1 MLDAIHENLTSVVC
15 PVGDACVADW
25 RGVSGLGCDSSVCVA
40 MTEHQIEMHVERR
53 IDSLDRR
60 YLRGE
65 LSDADYKRQ
74 IDEIDAWATRE
85 YSKARS

>member
-1 MLDAIHENLTSVVC
+1 
-15 PVGDACVADW
+15 
-25 RGVSGLGCDSSVCVA
+25 